1 MLWQRVFRE
10 ASGLKVRNL
19 ILVNRALCVGSW
31 ADVAQ
36 CWWIPKRTKQLPT
49 VAFLLYWFLSCW
61 CLETSFTHYQPCI
74 LLLAILRNA
83 GGSGFFE
90 DPATSFPGP
99 GNEVE
104 DPGKLENQEKNSGVR
119 TKIQTNLNQH
129 MTPGLE
135 FKPTTLRRSDAY
147 LGEGGWGVVQAIRS
161 NWQLEFK
168 RKYIIARWL
177 VLRGPE
183 IPFSRTFWN
192 FFVGGCSRTL
202 LKETKP
208 PSAVCISNRFL

>member
-1 MLWQRVFRE
+1 MNG
-10 ASGLKVRNL
+10 S
-19 ILVNRALCVGSW
+19 LCVGSW

-36 CWWIPKRTKQLPT
+36 CWWVPKRTKQLPT

-90 DPATSFPGP
+90 DP
-99 GNEVE
+99 
-104 DPGKLENQEKNSGVR
+104 GKLENQEKNSGVR
-119 TKIQTNLNQH
+119 TKIRTNFNQH
-129 MTPGLE
+129 LTPGLE

-147 LGEGGWGVVQAIRS
+147 LGEGGGGGGGVVQGIQS

-208 PSAVCISNRFL
+208 PSAVCISNSFL